1 MIRFKELTLS
11 DKDKIQSYTLY
22 SDRQNCDLV
31 FANLCSWRFLYHTV
45 WTEMDGFLVLKFRTE
60 DGWAY
65 MLPVGHGDL
74 KKVLADLMADA
85 RECGHPFRMF
95 GICND
100 TMPEIELLMPEHFR
114 FSIDRNYAD
123 YIYSRESLATLQG
136 KKLQPKRNHINRFK
150 NMYSYEYLPLSL
162 DLVPECL
169 ALERKWFRANT
180 EHEQRALLAEKESM
194 TYALK
199 HLDRLDITGGVLCVE
214 GNIAA
219 FTFGAPVNQTTFDV
233 CVEKADV
240 SIEGAYTMINNEF
253 VKHLPEQY
261 VYINREEDLG
271 IEGLRAAK
279 ISYQPVCIL
288 EKYVAELKTE
298 VR

>member
-1 MIRFKELTLS
+1 MS
-11 DKDKIQSYTLY
+11 DKDKIQSYTLH
-22 SDRQNCDLV
+22 SARQNCDLV

-45 WTEMDGFLVLKFRTE
+45 WAEKDGFLVLKFRTE

-65 MLPVGHGDL
+65 MLPVGNGDL
-74 KKVLADLMADA
+74 RKVLTDLMADA
-85 RECGHPFRMF
+85 QACGHSFRLF

-100 TMPEIELLMPEHFR
+100 TMPEIELLMPEQFR
-114 FSIDRNYAD
+114 FSVDRNYAD

-136 KKLQPKRNHINRFK
+136 KKLQSKRNHINRFK
-150 NMYSYEYLPLSL
+150 HTYRYEYLPLSP

-180 EHEQRALLAEKESM
+180 EQEQRALLAEKESM

-199 HLDRLDITGGVLCVE
+199 HLDKLDITGGVLCVE

-240 SIEGAYTMINNEF
+240 SVEGAYTMINNAF
-253 VKHLPEQY
+253 VNHLPAQY
-261 VYINREEDLG
+261 LYINREEDLG

-279 ISYQPVCIL
+279 LSYQPVCIL
-288 EKYVAELKTE
+288 EKYMAELKTE

>member
-60 DGWAY
+60 EGWAY

-74 KKVLADLMADA
+74 KKVLVDLMADA

-150 NMYSYEYLPLSL
+150 NTYSYEYLPLSP

-199 HLDRLDITGGVLCVE
+199 HLDKLDITGGVLCVG

-240 SIEGAYTMINNEF
+240 AIEGAYTMINNEF

-298 VR
+298 TR

>member
-150 NMYSYEYLPLSL
+150 NMYSYEYLPLSP

>member
-136 KKLQPKRNHINRFK
+136 KKLQSKRNHINRFK
-150 NMYSYEYLPLSL
+150 NMYSYEYLPLSP

>member
-150 NMYSYEYLPLSL
+150 NMYSYEYLPLSP

-233 CVEKADV
+233 CVEKADI

>member
-100 TMPEIELLMPEHFR
+100 TMPEIELLMPEQFR

-150 NMYSYEYLPLSL
+150 NMYSYEYLPLSP

>member
-74 KKVLADLMADA
+74 KKVLVDLIADA
-85 RECGHPFRMF
+85 QECGHPFRMF

-150 NMYSYEYLPLSL
+150 NMYSYEYLPLSP

-288 EKYVAELKTE
+288 EKYVAELITE